1 MNDLPMLLHIIQ
13 YPSNHVLDKKDRDNN
28 ENSINKIFLQFT
40 GFKIC
45 EEKLW

>member
-13 YPSNHVLDKKDRDNN
+13 YSYKDVLDKKNRDNN
-28 ENSINKIFLQFT
+28 ENSINKIFS